1 MKYIIHL
8 ISYFIYSNYFLGGS
22 RILSFLRMIT
32 PGELPNSLILHK
44 LKCRKKE
51 VVLFINPSASYLERE
66 LYYSNVYEL
75 GTLSFI
81 GRILNKGDVF
91 VDVGANIGYISIC
104 AAACSLKGSGK
115 IICIEPNIDTFGILQ
130 KNMDVMGVDNCQLYN
145 IGVGECD
152 KNMEL
157 INVKNGRGQSTLVKG
172 IYSKDQVLSKSKV
185 TIKTLD
191 HVLMDVI
198 PTVVK
203 IDIEGYELNAL
214 KGAGNMLSSKENPI
228 IILEHSAALNNSKDE
243 SVIDYLTKKYNYAPF
258 LFSNTKRFKSKL
270 VAMKVEPEH
279 DNIVFI
285 PQRLVR
291 NFN

>member
-1 MKYIIHL
+1 ML
-8 ISYFIYSNYFLGGS
+8 
-22 RILSFLRMIT
+22 M

-130 KNMDVMGVDNCQLYN
+130 
-145 IGVGECD
+145 
-152 KNMEL
+152 
-157 INVKNGRGQSTLVKG
+157 
-172 IYSKDQVLSKSKV
+172 
-185 TIKTLD
+185 
-191 HVLMDVI
+191 
-198 PTVVK
+198 
-203 IDIEGYELNAL
+203 
-214 KGAGNMLSSKENPI
+214 
-228 IILEHSAALNNSKDE
+228 
-243 SVIDYLTKKYNYAPF
+243 
-258 LFSNTKRFKSKL
+258 
-270 VAMKVEPEH
+270 
-279 DNIVFI
+279 
-285 PQRLVR
+285 
-291 NFN
+291 